1 MSCRTREG
9 RGWGAIFLGH
19 SYYRTKET
27 GIKIRPRGPHSLYAP
42 LPFLNDNEITLP
54 RQISRV
60 SWVLSYQVCNREKYK
75 IIISLSKSLGLST
88 ESVVSFSSNNILA
101 TRFTSK
107 EDFIVCYTAVFSVVT
122 QRSSPLAFYGYTDI
136 FPRKVIDTRL
146 NGAKIRL
153 DVCSLLSPAKAKRH

>member
-1 MSCRTREG
+1 MWAHERTWRCKSFWRQLHAQNCSNTVPCRTREG
-9 RGWGAIFLGH
+9 RGWGGNIPWSFILQN
-19 SYYRTKET
+19 YRNRN
-27 GIKIRPRGPHSLYAP
+27 KIRPRGPHSLYAP

-88 ESVVSFSSNNILA
+88 ESVVTVSFSSNNIHA

-107 EDFIVCYTAVFSVVT
+107 EDFIICYTAVFSVVT
-122 QRSSPLAFYGYTDI
+122 QRSSPLLGRSIAW
-136 FPRKVIDTRL
+136 
-146 NGAKIRL
+146 
-153 DVCSLLSPAKAKRH
+153 RH